1 MDLQITP
8 ISPSG
13 NRPSARFTP
22 VQDHTMRPSLYLA
35 ASTMLALGCFLT
47 ILDGPSAEACTRF
60 LWNNNKLG
68 VFVARTMDWPEST
81 LPVLTVFPRGIA
93 RDGGKVGQEVIV
105 KENPA
110 RWTSKYGSLVTTIYG
125 IGTIDGLNEKG
136 LGIHML
142 YLNAT
147 SYGPRDAT
155 RPAVHAGLWA
165 QYLLDNSATVVEAL
179 KALEAIQIVM
189 VEAHGYQ
196 ANLHMAIEDATGD
209 SAIVE
214 YIGGKPVV
222 HHSRQ
227 FQIMTNDPT
236 YDEQLE
242 LLKKHDFS
250 HPSST
255 TPLPGNVNASDRFQR
270 VAYFAA
276 ILPEPKNEREAI
288 AGAIAIARNASV
300 PFGAPYKGFGVYNTE
315 YRTVSNLTQQRY
327 YFELTTSPN
336 VIWADLNQ
344 FDLTPGSPIRALNP
358 DNVDLSGDVSDK
370 FQKLDRSPF

>member
-1 MDLQITP
+1 
-8 ISPSG
+8 
-13 NRPSARFTP
+13 
-22 VQDHTMRPSLYLA
+22 MRPLKVL
-35 ASTMLALGCFLT
+35 TPTFLLALGVLYVG
-47 ILDGPSAEACTRF
+47 LDCSPSEACTRF

-68 VFVARTMDWPEST
+68 VFVSRSMDWPEST
-81 LPVLTVFPRGIA
+81 QPVLTVFPRGVSH
-93 RDGGKVGQEVIV
+93 DGGKVGPEIIV
-105 KENPA
+105 KDNPA

-147 SYGPRDAT
+147 DYGPRDVS
-155 RPAVHAGLWA
+155 RPGVHAGLWA
-165 QYLLDNSATVVEAL
+165 QYLLDNTSTVVEAL

-214 YIGGKPVV
+214 YIGDKSVV
-222 HHSRQ
+222 HHDRK

-270 VAYFAA
+270 TAYFAA

-288 AGAIAIARNASV
+288 AATLAIARNASV
-300 PFGAPYKGFGVYNTE
+300 PFGAPYKTFGIYNTE
-315 YRTVSNLTQQRY
+315 YRTVSNLTKQRY

-336 VIWADLNQ
+336 VIWADLNK
-344 FDLTPGSPIRALNP
+344 FDLTPGSPVRALNP
-358 DNVDLSGDVSDK
+358 DNIDLSGDVSDK
-370 FQKLDRSPF
+370 FQKLERSPF